1 MVLKMQVV
9 VEEINELTR
18 KVTIT
23 LPIEDVQK
31 KLNKAY
37 DKLRKEVKMK
47 GFRRGKVPRSIVEKS
62 YKQQVQAEVG
72 EQLVQDTYFD
82 AIEQE
87 EVKPVVHPEIHTV
100 NYDDDGSFTYV
111 AMVDIKPEFEVADYK
126 GLTVAKPNISV
137 SDEEIDTELEEMR
150 KEMAALKSVT
160 DREIAKG
167 DVVVVDFQ
175 GFHKGHPMKQVKN
188 DNYSVDVGSGRMGIE
203 FEEQLIGM
211 KTGEEGAHEY
221 DFPDTHPNPILAGK
235 TVEFKIQVKD
245 VKEKVLADLDDEF
258 AKDVSNEFGSLDEL
272 KDSIGTTM
280 KQQKEEASKGKIT
293 DGLMEELLKVNQ
305 FAVPER
311 LVHFE
316 IEEMIKQTEKSLEQ
330 NGLTLESAGLNRDE
344 LAQSNREVAEKRV
357 RGDFILKKIAEVEEI
372 KVNDEDLER
381 GFKRVG
387 DQYNMEVARVKEFFQ
402 SRDDLMP
409 FMNEIL
415 NEKILAFLEDEAIL
429 VESEEEVTDKKTE
442 QEQ

>member
-1 MVLKMQVV
+1 MQVV
-9 VEEINELTR
+9 VEEMNELTR
-18 KVTIT
+18 KVTVT
-23 LPIEDVQK
+23 LPGEDVQK

-37 DKLRKEVKMK
+37 DKLRKEAKMK
-47 GFRRGKVPRSIVEKS
+47 GFRRGKVPRSIIEKS

-72 EQLVQDTYFD
+72 EKLVQDTYFD

-87 EVKPVVHPEIHTV
+87 KIEPVVHPEIHSV
-100 NYDDDGSFTYV
+100 DYGDDSSFTYV

-126 GLTVAKPNISV
+126 GLTVTKPDISV
-137 SDEEIDTELEEMR
+137 SDEEIDNELEEMR

-160 DREIAKG
+160 DRVIAEG

-188 DNYSVDVGSGRMGIE
+188 DNYSVDVGSGKMGIE
-203 FEEQLIGM
+203 FEEKLVGM
-211 KTGEEGAHEY
+211 KTGEEGSHEV
-221 DFPDTHPNPILAGK
+221 DFPESHPNPILAGK
-235 TVEFKIQVKD
+235 SVEFKIQVKD

-272 KDSIGTTM
+272 KDSISTTM

-316 IEEMIKQTEKSLEQ
+316 VEEMIKQTEKSLEQ

-344 LAQSNREVAEKRV
+344 LAQGNREVAEKRV

-372 KVNDEDLER
+372 KVNDEDLDR

-387 DQYNMEVARVKEFFQ
+387 AQYNMEVAKVKEFFQ

-409 FMNEIL
+409 FMNELL
-415 NEKILAFLEDEAIL
+415 NEKILAFLEDEAVL
-429 VESEEEVTDKKTE
+429 VESEGKEADKD
-442 QEQ
+442 

>member
-1 MVLKMQVV
+1 MQVV
-9 VEEINELTR
+9 VEEMNELTR
-18 KVTIT
+18 KITIT
-23 LPIEDVQK
+23 LPGEDVQK

-47 GFRRGKVPRSIVEKS
+47 GFRRGKVPRSIIEKS

-72 EQLVQDTYFD
+72 EKLVQDTYFD

-87 EVKPVVHPEIHTV
+87 KVEPVVHPEIHEV
-100 NYDDDGSFTYV
+100 NYDDNGSFTYV

-126 GLTVAKPNISV
+126 GLTVTQPDISV
-137 SDEEIDTELEEMR
+137 SDEEIDNELEEMR
-150 KEMAALKSVT
+150 KEMAALQSVT
-160 DREIAKG
+160 DREIVEG
-167 DVVVVDFQ
+167 DVVVVDFE

-188 DNYSVDVGSGRMGIE
+188 DNYSVDVGSGRMGAE
-203 FEEQLIGM
+203 LEESLIGM
-211 KTGEEGAHEY
+211 KTGEEGAHEVE
-221 DFPDTHPNPILAGK
+221 FPDTHPNPILAGK
-235 TVEFKIQVKD
+235 TVEFRIQVKD

-272 KDSIGTTM
+272 KDSISTTM
-280 KQQKEEASKGKIT
+280 KQQKEEASKSKIT

-316 IEEMIKQTEKSLEQ
+316 VEEMIKQTEKSLEQ
-330 NGLTLESAGLNRDE
+330 NGLTLESAGLNREE
-344 LAQSNREVAEKRV
+344 LAQGNREVAEKRV

-372 KVNDEDLER
+372 KVNDEDLDR

-387 DQYNMEVARVKEFFQ
+387 AQYNMEVAKVKEFFQ

-409 FMNEIL
+409 FMNELL
-415 NEKILAFLEDEAIL
+415 NEKILAFLEEEAVL
-429 VESEEEVTDKKTE
+429 VESAENEADKDKE
-442 QEQ
+442 QEQKS

>member
-1 MVLKMQVV
+1 
-9 VEEINELTR
+9 
-18 KVTIT
+18 
-23 LPIEDVQK
+23 
-31 KLNKAY
+31 
-37 DKLRKEVKMK
+37 
-47 GFRRGKVPRSIVEKS
+47 
-62 YKQQVQAEVG
+62 
-72 EQLVQDTYFD
+72 
-82 AIEQE
+82 
-87 EVKPVVHPEIHTV
+87 
-100 NYDDDGSFTYV
+100 
-111 AMVDIKPEFEVADYK
+111 
-126 GLTVAKPNISV
+126 
-137 SDEEIDTELEEMR
+137 
-150 KEMAALKSVT
+150 
-160 DREIAKG
+160 
-167 DVVVVDFQ
+167 
-175 GFHKGHPMKQVKN
+175 
-188 DNYSVDVGSGRMGIE
+188 MGIE